1 MLQVAKPYGV
11 FFNDANLDK
20 LRAED
25 PRKKKAQ
32 IVDEL
37 HSEMAVMENMAVDNV
52 EDNAEG
58 NEDYGMEGDGGGYD
72 DD

>member
-1 MLQVAKPYGV
+1 MLQVAKPYGA

-37 HSEMAVMENMAVDNV
+37 HSEMTAMENMAVDNV
-52 EDNAEG
+52 EDKAEG